1 MDELKSKNIE
11 IKDFIKNADLTDLFI
26 YLFFLVCTDENK
38 DKHIKLILSRI
49 EEIIKEREKKFKN
62 EN

>member
-1 MDELKSKNIE
+1 MKDNNSKNIE
-11 IKDFIKNADLTDLFI
+11 IKDFIKNADLVDLFI

-38 DKHIKLILSRI
+38 YKYIKLISSRI
-49 EEIIKEREKKFKN
+49 EEVIKEREKKFKN